1 VRLAKATAI
10 LFIALILLFLY
21 DRYHATHRSRGAATN
36 NTLTH
41 R

>member
-21 DRYHATHRSRGAATN
+21 DRYHATHRPRVTTTNDSLSR
-36 NTLTH
+36 